1 MSNVAKVLKAE
12 ISRISRKEAKN
23 TTQQL
28 GKMQTEMKKI
38 VADLK
43 KRVGLLEKESKRLLS
58 KKKKDAPES
67 LQAPPEETGKARF
80 TSKGIR
86 SLRSRL
92 GLSQADFAKLMGA
105 TPHAVYLWEKKEGA
119 LRLREKTKAAFL
131 AIRNLRAKEAQEK
144 LAAAGTQ
151 RDGKG
156 TSAPKRK
163 KRDES

>member
-1 MSNVAKVLKAE
+1 MSNIAKALKAE
-12 ISRISRKEAKN
+12 ISRISRKEAKSA
-23 TTQQL
+23 TDQL
-28 GKMQTEMKKI
+28 GKRQTELKKI

-43 KRVGLLEKESKRLLS
+43 KRIGLLEKENKRLLP

-92 GLSQADFAKLMGA
+92 DLSQADFAKLMGA

-131 AIRNLRAKEAQEK
+131 AIRGLGAKEAQEK
-144 LAAAGTQ
+144 LAEAGTQ
-151 RDGKG
+151 RDGKKI
-156 TSAPKRK
+156 SAPKREK
-163 KRDES
+163 AR